1 MSHKTISINPSLF
14 SVGGSKTK
22 KNRVKKNKPNIVPL
36 ISPSVLK
43 NKLLKR
49 IKEHKQKET
58 QNLENNKR
66 KLSKKEEIDI
76 KSKNEILG
84 FSDEFTDSIN
94 YLQTLSKQKELDN
107 KKRNSELLKQ
117 KQKEELE
124 RRTVRN
130 YHSLEE
136 QNHTPTINIDLPE
149 ELIHSVNPIN
159 NEPIHINQKDDV
171 PYGILKGGIKP
182 SYRQW
187 NKTQRNNIVTNPNS
201 SLIIQ
206 GNKLSSEQSSRENR
220 LNLLKQ
226 KIKNKTQEVDV
237 DPLMSENLIKQ
248 PTIQQP
254 TIQQPTIQQPT
265 IQQPNEQQPN
275 EQQPN
280 EQQPNEQQPNEQQK
294 RGKLIATK
302 HITKKTIK
310 RKYTLGRSKLKKS
323 VSVLIKNRST
333 RKKILTA
340 QKDLKRK
347 NINDIKTYLREHNLI
362 KTGSNAPND
371 VLRNIYESSM
381 LSGEITNL
389 NTDTLFH
396 NFSKEE
402 KEL

>member
-136 QNHTPTINIDLPE
+136 PNHTPTINIDLPE

-254 TIQQPTIQQPT
+254 TIQQPTIQQP
-265 IQQPNEQQPN
+265 
-275 EQQPN
+275 
-280 EQQPNEQQPNEQQK
+280 NEQQPNEQQK